1 MLSVARAGGKV
12 STAPFDKSPHDT
24 TAAENYTGAD
34 KVASQ
39 DTWVIRRTCKI
50 SYQTVNTLINF
61 TILCI
66 VC

>member
-1 MLSVARAGGKV
+1 MLSVARAAGKV
-12 STAPFDKSPHDT
+12 STAPFDKPPHGT
-24 TAAENYTGAD
+24 TVVENYTGAD
-34 KVASQ
+34 KEGSQ

-50 SYQTVNTLINF
+50 SSQTINTLINF